1 MKIKLVFILLFATLF
16 SFSQQTDYVDFIKI
30 KADIGFDVSQNKIY
44 GEFECLFEVLKKTD
58 SIYLDAV
65 DMRSMKIRMFP
76 KNKKSDFIGRGE
88 VVNSYDGKKLWFKHS
103 FKKGQKY
110 RLKFFFFKNNP
121 KKALYFIDCND
132 NKDVTSSD
140 SDSHQNCIGKQQI
153 WTQGQG
159 KYTSN
164 WLPSIDDMN
173 DKIEFDLSITFD
185 SDYEVIANG
194 KLTDKQTN
202 KSTTTW
208 HYDMQK
214 PMSSYLVALAIGK
227 YNKKVEYSKSGL
239 PLEMYYYPEDSLKF
253 EPTYRYTKRMFDF
266 LEEEIGVPYPWQNYK
281 QVPVKDFLYAGM
293 ENTGTTLFSD
303 SFVIDSIA
311 FVDKNYVN
319 VNAHELAHQWF
330 GNLVTETSGT
340 HHWLQEGF
348 ATYYALLAEKEVFG
362 EDYYFWR
369 LYEYAQELL
378 EQDKAGKSTSLLDPK
393 SSSIT
398 FYKKGAW
405 VLHML
410 REKVGDT
417 PFKQAVKNYL
427 LKHQFKNVET
437 NDFIGEVEK
446 SSGEDL
452 SEFVSEYLKSD
463 DDFFL
468 KRKVKEILYQQV
480 DVEIGLRVLRC
491 GMGSKLDFE
500 KERNKI
506 KFENL
511 FEDSLDS
518 KAKVQLFGELL
529 KDTLVDK
536 NELYVK
542 AFDSKD
548 IKVRQSIA
556 QNLTKIPSELK
567 ADYESLLNDKSYIT
581 IETALFN
588 LWSNFPEDRKKYLDQ
603 TKDVIGFN
611 DKNVRILWLTLALI
625 TEDYEA
631 ENKKAYFDELTSYT
645 SPKYGFEVRQ
655 NAFQYLSQIQ
665 ACGEVCKE
673 NLKQAT
679 NHHNWRFKKFAKALL
694 KQVEQ

>member
-16 SFSQQTDYVDFIKI
+16 SFSQQTDYVDFKKI
-30 KADIGFDVSQNKIY
+30 EAVLGVYEQSTDTIFGVPYKIEFDI
-44 GEFECLFEVLKKTD
+44 LKRTD
-58 SIYLDAV
+58 SIYLDAKNMNLEEV
-65 DMRSMKIRMFP
+65 YL
-76 KNKKSDFIGRGE
+76 NKKTVDYKVTKNQIIIY
-88 VVNSYDGKKLWFKHS
+88 NKFKPS
-103 FKKGQKY
+103 KSNL
-110 RLKFFFFKNNP
+110 LKFNYHCSP
-121 KKALYFIDCND
+121 KKALYFLE
-132 NKDVTSSD
+132 KKGES
-140 SDSHQNCIGKQQI
+140 QI

-173 DKIEFDLSITFD
+173 DKIEFDLSFIAN
-185 SDYEVIANG
+185 SDYTVISNG
-194 KLTDKQTN
+194 KLSDHISDVFDIWK
-202 KSTTTW
+202 
-208 HYDMQK
+208 YDMRK
-214 PMSSYLVALAIGK
+214 PMSSYLVALVIGK
-227 YNKKVEYSKSGL
+227 YNKKIEYSKSGI

-253 EPTYRYTKRMFDF
+253 EPTYRYTKRIFDF

-293 ENTGTTLFSD
+293 ENTGTTIFSD

-340 HHWLQEGF
+340 HHWLHEGF

-362 EDYYFWR
+362 EDYYYWR

-393 SSSIT
+393 SSSTT

-463 DDFFL
+463 DDFFF

-491 GMGSKLDFE
+491 GMESKLDFE

-518 KAKVQLFGELL
+518 KAKVNLFGELL

-631 ENKKAYFDELTSYT
+631 ENIKAYFDELTSYT